1 MSEPS
6 DDEIPAP
13 AGVGASARRRRRW
26 FVDFETTFV
35 SADGAVVPC
44 TVYDL
49 SSRGAGVGV
58 AERHAFKTGD
68 RVEFELPGH
77 GGIVAEVRYRGRGY
91 LGLEF
96 LFESEDE
103 EETEVARHLVTLERG
118 PRAEG
123 REVKLSGKLRAA
135 GVDIDCTVLDLSRNG
150 ARVMLQETR
159 HLGDGQEVT
168 LEVRGLGAVAAR
180 VADIDHREIGLAFL
194 ERLDADP
201 GERIAGTAS

>member
-1 MSEPS
+1 MAEPS
-6 DDEIPAP
+6 DGDARAP
-13 AGVGASARRRRRW
+13 AGIDASGRRRRRW

-35 SADGAVVPC
+35 GPGGAVVSC

-49 SSRGAGVGV
+49 SPRGAGVGV
-58 AERHAFKTGD
+58 AERHAFAVGD
-68 RVEFELPGH
+68 RVEFELPGY
-77 GGIVAEVRYRGRGY
+77 GGVVAEVRYRGRGY

-103 EETEVARHLVTLERG
+103 EETEIARHLVTLERS
-118 PRAEG
+118 PQPEG

-150 ARVMLQETR
+150 ARVMLEETR

-201 GERIAGTAS
+201 GERIADAAS